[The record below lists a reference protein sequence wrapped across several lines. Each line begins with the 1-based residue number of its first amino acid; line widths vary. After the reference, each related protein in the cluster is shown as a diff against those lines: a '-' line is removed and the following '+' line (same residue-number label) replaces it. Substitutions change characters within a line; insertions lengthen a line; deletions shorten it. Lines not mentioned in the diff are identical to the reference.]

1 MKYLLDTSTCI
12 FYLRGN
18 PTVCKKV
25 NNIGFQDLYIS
36 EITVSELL
44 YGAVN
49 SQNIEKNTAKT
60 KEFIAL
66 FKTLP
71 IHPTL
76 LQFATEKVRLNKLG
90 TPLENFDLL
99 IGITAVHHNMT
110 MVTNNTR
117 HFERIQHITLED
129 WFVK

>member
-18 PTVCKKV
+18 PSVCKKV
-25 NNIGFQDLYIS
+25 LKIGFQDLYIS
-36 EITVSELL
+36 EITVSELF
-44 YGAVN
+44 YGAAK
-49 SQNIEKNTAKT
+49 SQNVEKNTAKT

-71 IHPTL
+71 IHPAL
-76 LQFATEKVRLNKLG
+76 LLFATEKARLNKLG
-90 TPLENFDLL
+90 TPLEDFDLL
-99 IGITAVHHNMT
+99 IGVSAVQHNMT

-117 HFERIQHITLED
+117 HFERVQHIILED
-129 WFVK
+129 WFIK